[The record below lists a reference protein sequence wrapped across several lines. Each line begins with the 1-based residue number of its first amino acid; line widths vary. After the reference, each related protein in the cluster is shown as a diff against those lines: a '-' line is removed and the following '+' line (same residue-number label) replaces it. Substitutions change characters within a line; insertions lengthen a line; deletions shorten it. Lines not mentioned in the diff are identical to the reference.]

1 MRVKLEIGPLSL
13 QRPTASVEVNL
24 SMRLRFQ
31 LILTQ
36 KTGGYPPQQSAPPSQ
51 PSAPPP
57 QGAQSGYPQG
67 AQGGYPQ
74 GGAYPQAQAPYAPG
88 YPAQQQHYPQAPPQV

>member
-1 MRVKLEIGPLSL
+1 MSSERPPVRV
-13 QRPTASVEVNL
+13 VVNL
-24 SMRLRFQ
+24 CIHLPFQ

-36 KTGGYPPQQSAPPSQ
+36 LTGGYPPQQSAPPGQ

-67 AQGGYPQ
+67 AQSGYPQ
-74 GGAYPQAQAPYAPG
+74 GGAAYPPTQAPYAPG
-88 YPAQQQHYPQAPPQV
+88 YPAQQQQYPQAPPQV